1 MRNLYYIFD
10 ETITSAFKEAG
21 ISCEPNE
28 NGVTV
33 NLSEREWPPKDR
45 KLGHWYD
52 IALALEPREIYTL
65 PGGRNIVR
73 FGTALIW
80 KSEREA
86 FIAELKQSRER
97 KLVDDA
103 EEAKEYPQN
112 VLHFPC

>member
-1 MRNLYYIFD
+1 MSNLYYIFD

-21 ISCEPNE
+21 ISCEPNG

-65 PGGRNIVR
+65 PDGRKIS
-73 FGTALIW
+73 TIW
-80 KSEREA
+80 YCSDME
-86 FIAELKQSRER
+86 I
-97 KLVDDA
+97 
-103 EEAKEYPQN
+103 
-112 VLHFPC
+112 

>member
-1 MRNLYYIFD
+1 MSNFYYIFD

-33 NLSEREWPPKDR
+33 NLSAREWPPKDR

-65 PGGRNIVR
+65 PDGRKIIR

-80 KSEREA
+80 EAERDA
-86 FIAELKQSRER
+86 FLAELKQSRGR
-97 KLVDDA
+97 LVGDA